1 MSNAG
6 VAAASDAG
14 AASPAGA
21 SLAMAA
27 ESAVAA
33 AAGSGATPASATGSA
48 GPDFWQPVSRA
59 ARTSREAVH
68 ACNFLG
74 TPCSADV
81 AQADLFLLAEHGR
94 RGRIPRLNDQPPRS
108 CPCSR
113 IAPTFAPPM
122 TAVGPNTH

>member
-1 MSNAG
+1 MLIVVVAHQFLCFLVRVRAPPRSTRPDALFPCPPLFRS

-48 GPDFWQPVSRA
+48 GPDFWQPASRA
-59 ARTSREAVH
+59 ARDRKST
-68 ACNFLG
+68 
-74 TPCSADV
+74 
-81 AQADLFLLAEHGR
+81 
-94 RGRIPRLNDQPPRS
+94 RLNS
-108 CPCSR
+108 S
-113 IAPTFAPPM
+113 
-122 TAVGPNTH
+122 H